1 MWSEARMAGDKD
13 FVYMKD
19 EIERFKKLVALKSVS
34 LNEKKRNAEKKES
47 EERVAKRKKELL
59 ARSEPKEKVYLV
71 TLANV
76 GNPGLTIAPPPKPDK
91 KAKPPVDSSADPAT
105 PDEPPVPIIDF
116 NLNETERILM
126 DMISLR
132 PQASG
137 NASVRR

>member
-1 MWSEARMAGDKD
+1 MS
-13 FVYMKD
+13 
-19 EIERFKKLVALKSVS
+19 
-34 LNEKKRNAEKKES
+34 
-47 EERVAKRKKELL
+47 

-76 GNPGLTIAPPPKPDK
+76 GNPGLTIAPPPKLDK
-91 KAKPPVDSSADPAT
+91 RAKLTDSSADPAV